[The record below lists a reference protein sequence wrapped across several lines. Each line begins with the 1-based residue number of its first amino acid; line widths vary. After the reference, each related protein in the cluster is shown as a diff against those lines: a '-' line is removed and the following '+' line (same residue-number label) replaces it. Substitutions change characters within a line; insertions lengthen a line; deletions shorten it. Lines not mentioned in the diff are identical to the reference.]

1 MMVENMAEQMPRW
14 LPLRAY
20 AFSYYSDAGEI
31 SDPYNVLKHLQAQY
45 GGDYSESLSIL
56 EIRSG
61 SILCY
66 IKALAKQ
73 ETLCLLVIIG
83 SSNSDKK
90 NSTSYILDKF
100 DTWIKGLREL
110 IPKNPDY
117 SVALTLTYESSVDDL
132 EASLQRFSKESGLGI
147 RSTSK
152 IGTYL
157 LATIEGDGYQPASNL
172 ELLAI
177 FHGGYDEALTRSAWE
192 LCFKISSLADIWGTI
207 SHLHSERQPM
217 LSQIDA
223 SESSTQ
229 IWINE
234 VLARMRKPIEEIQPS
249 DLEDSLKEIT
259 IQFSRLSTLTNSMR
273 RDNVKAK
280 ALIRGA
286 KRLLGI
292 WNEKPLGELPLIS
305 SVELDELEDMVAP
318 FSDFIERT
326 EALTMQFNTVLDSVR
341 TYLGIQ
347 QQKLSLSEQ
356 SSSRKQLI
364 QLVSLQET
372 LHKFEVL
379 VVAFYLTEMARI
391 VFEVV
396 LSEYANILTVL
407 FIPVALLSSLL
418 LSRMLGKKTSQ
429 THLVNGK

>member
-1 MMVENMAEQMPRW
+1 MTEQIPRW
-14 LPLRAY
+14 LPLRAH

-31 SDPYNVLKHLQAQY
+31 RDTFTVLKQLQAHY
-45 GGDYSESLSIL
+45 GGDYSESLSSL

-66 IKALAKQ
+66 IKALARR
-73 ETLCLLVIIG
+73 ETLCLLAVVG
-83 SSNSDKK
+83 SSNPGEK
-90 NSTSYILDKF
+90 NHASYTSDKF

-110 IPKNPDY
+110 IPKNPDC
-117 SVALTLTYESSVDDL
+117 SVALTLVYGARADNL
-132 EASLQRFSKESGLGI
+132 EASLQRLSKESGLSI
-147 RSTSK
+147 RSASEN
-152 IGTYL
+152 GAYL
-157 LATIEGDGYQPASNL
+157 LATFEEDGYQPAPNRG
-172 ELLAI
+172 LLAI

-192 LCFKISSLADIWGTI
+192 LCFKIGSLADIWGTI
-207 SHLHSERQPM
+207 SHLSSERQPM
-217 LSQIDA
+217 LNQIDA

-229 IWINE
+229 VWINE

-280 ALIRGA
+280 ALIRSA
-286 KRLLGI
+286 KRLLSV
-292 WNEKPLGELPLIS
+292 WNEKTIGELPLTS
-305 SVELDELEDMVAP
+305 SVELDELEDVVAP

-347 QQKLSLSEQ
+347 QQKMSLSEQ

-372 LHKFEVL
+372 LHKLEVL

-396 LSEYANILTVL
+396 LSESANLWTVL

-418 LSRMLGKKTSQ
+418 LSRMLGRKTSQ
-429 THLVNGK
+429 THVVNGK

>member
-1 MMVENMAEQMPRW
+1 MAEPMPRW

-31 SDPYNVLKHLQAQY
+31 SDPFSVLKQLQTHY
-45 GGDYSESLSIL
+45 GGDYSESLSSL

-61 SILCY
+61 SILCH
-66 IKALAKQ
+66 IKALAKR
-73 ETLCLLVIIG
+73 ETLCLLVVVG
-83 SSNSDKK
+83 SSNTGKK
-90 NSTSYILDKF
+90 NPTSYILDKF
-100 DTWIKGLREL
+100 DTWIKGMREL
-110 IPKNPDY
+110 IPKNPNY
-117 SVALTLTYESSVDDL
+117 CVALKISYEVSVDDL
-132 EASLQRFSKESGLGI
+132 EASFQRFSKKTGLSI
-147 RSTSK
+147 RSVSK

-157 LATIEGDGYQPASNL
+157 LATIEGEDYQPASSK

-177 FHGGYDEALTRSAWE
+177 FHGGYDEVLTRSAWE
-192 LCFKISSLADIWGTI
+192 LCFKIGSLADIWGSI
-207 SHLHSERQPM
+207 SHLYSERQPM
-217 LSQIDA
+217 LNQIDA

-229 IWINE
+229 VWINE

-273 RDNVKAK
+273 RDYVKAK
-280 ALIRGA
+280 ALIRSA
-286 KRLLGI
+286 RRLLSV
-292 WNEKPLGELPLIS
+292 WNEKTVGELPLTS
-305 SVELDELEDMVAP
+305 SVELDELEDVVAP

-372 LHKFEVL
+372 LHKLEVL

-396 LSEYANILTVL
+396 LRESANLLTVL
-407 FIPVALLSSLL
+407 FIPVALLFSLL
-418 LSRMLGKKTSQ
+418 LSQILGKKSQ
-429 THLVNGK
+429 TRVVNGK

>member
-1 MMVENMAEQMPRW
+1 
-14 LPLRAY
+14 
-20 AFSYYSDAGEI
+20 
-31 SDPYNVLKHLQAQY
+31 
-45 GGDYSESLSIL
+45 
-56 EIRSG
+56 
-61 SILCY
+61 
-66 IKALAKQ
+66 
-73 ETLCLLVIIG
+73 
-83 SSNSDKK
+83 
-90 NSTSYILDKF
+90 
-100 DTWIKGLREL
+100 
-110 IPKNPDY
+110 
-117 SVALTLTYESSVDDL
+117 
-132 EASLQRFSKESGLGI
+132 
-147 RSTSK
+147 
-152 IGTYL
+152 
-157 LATIEGDGYQPASNL
+157 
-172 ELLAI
+172 
-177 FHGGYDEALTRSAWE
+177 
-192 LCFKISSLADIWGTI
+192 
-207 SHLHSERQPM
+207 M

-305 SVELDELEDMVAP
+305 SVELNELEDMVAP